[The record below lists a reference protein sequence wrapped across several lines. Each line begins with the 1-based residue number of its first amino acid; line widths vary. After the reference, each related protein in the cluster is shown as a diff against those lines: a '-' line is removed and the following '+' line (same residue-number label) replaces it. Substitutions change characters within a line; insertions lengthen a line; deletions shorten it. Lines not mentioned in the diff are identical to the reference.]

1 MPPYQ
6 LLVRKAPKAPKT
18 LQCLA
23 LPPEI
28 EHETQ
33 LLKRSHTVGY
43 RPLNQGG
50 SELGIFCLLASF
62 HSARRYCMQLHVEE
76 SHQPSYLVTNH
87 MDFSN
92 NQPGKA

>member
-1 MPPYQ
+1 
-6 LLVRKAPKAPKT
+6 
-18 LQCLA
+18 
-23 LPPEI
+23 
-28 EHETQ
+28 
-33 LLKRSHTVGY
+33 
-43 RPLNQGG
+43 
-50 SELGIFCLLASF
+50 LGIFCLLASF